1 MNHSARK
8 ENPVARELNVISR
21 KHLCEQLGVSSK
33 TIKRWITSRK
43 FPEPMKTS
51 AQEPLFDVTAVERR
65 TN

>member
-1 MNHSARK
+1 M
-8 ENPVARELNVISR
+8 ARELNVISS

-43 FPEPMKTS
+43 FPEPMRVS
-51 AQEPLFDVTAVERR
+51 GQEPLFDATAVERR